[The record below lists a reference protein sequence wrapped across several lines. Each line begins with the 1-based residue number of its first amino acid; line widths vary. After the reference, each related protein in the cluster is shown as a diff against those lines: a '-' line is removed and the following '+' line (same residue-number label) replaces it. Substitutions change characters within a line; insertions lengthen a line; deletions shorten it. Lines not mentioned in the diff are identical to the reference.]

1 MIAAEFAP
9 WVTPAVIVVIF
20 AWLRLDLGRLIN
32 RVDTNLTRHIND
44 VNKHLGE
51 RIDDVNT
58 SLGQRID
65 EVNARMDR
73 MDRRFDR
80 MDERMQGIDDRLRDV
95 EVTLGTLVGK
105 VDILERFI
113 MRRNEPSDD
122 PRPAPA
128 E

>member
-9 WVTPAVIVVIF
+9 WITPAVIVVIF

-44 VNKHLGE
+44 VNKYLGE
-51 RIDDVNT
+51 
-58 SLGQRID
+58 RID

-80 MDERMQGIDDRLRDV
+80 MDERMQGIDDRLRNV

-122 PRPAPA
+122 PHPAPA